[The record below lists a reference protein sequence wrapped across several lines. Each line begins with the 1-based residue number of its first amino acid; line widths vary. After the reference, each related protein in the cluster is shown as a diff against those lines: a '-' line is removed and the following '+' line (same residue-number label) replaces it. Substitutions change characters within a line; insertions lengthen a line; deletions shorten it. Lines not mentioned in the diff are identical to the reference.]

1 MTLTLRPYQQEA
13 VDGINAYWEEG
24 VGKDPLVIAP
34 TGSGKSIIIAD
45 FAKKTCLE
53 SKRVRIIVV
62 TDSRDLVAQN
72 EKQMRNYWME
82 ASTGIYSAGLGK
94 RQTQAQI
101 TFAGIQ
107 SIYNHAFDL
116 GKIDIICVDEC
127 FPHDTEII
135 TNKGAIKIGYIVE
148 KNLDVLVLTHSGQYK
163 RIVGRF
169 KKPVPST
176 MVCVIHEKGK
186 VESTTNHLF
195 LTKRGWIKAEDLIV
209 GDYIYNVNVTQYPR
223 TSEQGIESK
232 MGKSNTGAAPH
243 QCYGISRKEEC
254 VFAQDIDQRES
265 GSDYLGKLDG
275 GHGNQLPEQI
285 QQLSKTDNS
294 PQFEAVRVCRLEIC
308 HASEP
313 LCKSPEAGKERGI
326 WRHELLFH
334 NKIPAMFDRLFQFS
348 KDGWTNKIYSRL
360 VNAYNRSGCYSS
372 LVFGRWFNN
381 ARGTEHQH
389 IDGSCYTR
397 GGGVDSRLVV
407 SGMGNGVKNISFQ
420 KGIEGGNIQ
429 KGRCC
434 YDGENIEGV
443 KICTPDID
451 VQSSVYDIEIEDDH
465 TYTAN
470 GIVVHNCHMIS
481 RKSQT
486 RYGKFLKDM
495 KTANPRVVCVGFS
508 ATPYR
513 LDSGMLHEG
522 DDAMFDGIA
531 YVCEMKQLIK
541 EGYLVP
547 VISKGGVIK
556 IDLSGVHIRAGDY
569 AAGEL
574 AHAAD
579 DPQLVKLAV
588 QEIVTYGQDR
598 NAWLVFASGV
608 THANHVAE
616 EIEKHGIKCEVVTGE
631 TPNDERDR
639 TINKFKTGK
648 LRCLVNVAV
657 FTKGFDAP
665 ICDMIALLTST
676 KSTGKYVQ
684 IVGRGMRPYP
694 DKENCLLLDFG
705 GNVIEHGPIDEVDP
719 VKRKNIF
726 CVEPKKPPMK
736 ECPECRCIIFARTVV
751 CPGCGYEFPMEA
763 RHGTE
768 SFDGAVMSDQQKPF
782 IVEVKDHWYGR
793 HKKHGKPDSMKMA
806 FYDNLGREF
815 AYWVTLD
822 HTGYAA
828 EKAQAI
834 VKQFGGKSKTVDEAL
849 KEQFDWRTVTHIK
862 VQPRGKFF
870 SIIGFVFKAGESQQ
884 QKLEKERV

>member
-1 MTLTLRPYQQEA
+1 VTLTLRPYQQEA
-13 VDGINAYWEEG
+13 VEGIDAYWEEG
-24 VGKDPLVIAP
+24 VGKNPLVIAP

-45 FAKKTCLE
+45 FAKRTCLE
-53 SKRVRIIVV
+53 SKKVRIIVV
-62 TDSRDLVAQN
+62 TDSRDLISQN
-72 EKQMRNYWME
+72 EKQMRKYWME

-127 FPHDTEII
+127 
-135 TNKGAIKIGYIVE
+135 
-148 KNLDVLVLTHSGQYK
+148 
-163 RIVGRF
+163 
-169 KKPVPST
+169 
-176 MVCVIHEKGK
+176 
-186 VESTTNHLF
+186 
-195 LTKRGWIKAEDLIV
+195 
-209 GDYIYNVNVTQYPR
+209 
-223 TSEQGIESK
+223 
-232 MGKSNTGAAPH
+232 
-243 QCYGISRKEEC
+243 
-254 VFAQDIDQRES
+254 
-265 GSDYLGKLDG
+265 
-275 GHGNQLPEQI
+275 
-285 QQLSKTDNS
+285 
-294 PQFEAVRVCRLEIC
+294 
-308 HASEP
+308 
-313 LCKSPEAGKERGI
+313 
-326 WRHELLFH
+326 
-334 NKIPAMFDRLFQFS
+334 
-348 KDGWTNKIYSRL
+348 
-360 VNAYNRSGCYSS
+360 
-372 LVFGRWFNN
+372 
-381 ARGTEHQH
+381 
-389 IDGSCYTR
+389 
-397 GGGVDSRLVV
+397 
-407 SGMGNGVKNISFQ
+407 
-420 KGIEGGNIQ
+420 
-429 KGRCC
+429 
-434 YDGENIEGV
+434 
-443 KICTPDID
+443 
-451 VQSSVYDIEIEDDH
+451 
-465 TYTAN
+465 
-470 GIVVHNCHMIS
+470 HMIP

-495 KTANPRVVCVGFS
+495 KLANPHVVCVGFS

-541 EGYLVP
+541 DGYLVP
-547 VISKGGVIK
+547 VISKGGIIK

-588 QEIVTYGQDR
+588 QEIVNYGQDR
-598 NAWLVFASGV
+598 KAWLVFASGV

-719 VKRKNIF
+719 VKKKNIF

-736 ECPECRCIIFARTVV
+736 ECPKCQCIIFARTVV
-751 CPGCGYEFPMEA
+751 CPGCGFEFPMGA

-768 SFDGAVMSDQQKPF
+768 SYDGAVMSDQQKPF
-782 IVEVKDHWYGR
+782 VVEVKDHWFGR
-793 HKKHGKPDSMKMA
+793 HKKSGKPDSMKMA

-815 AYWVTLD
+815 AHWLTLD

-828 EKAQAI
+828 EKAQAL

-849 KEQFDWRTVTHIK
+849 KEQFNWRTVTHVK

-870 SIIGFVFKAGESQQ
+870 SITGFVFKAGESQQ
-884 QKLEKERV
+884 QELGEE